1 MITVRPSAERG
12 HADHGWLLAR
22 HSFSFA
28 GYHDPRF
35 MNFGPLRVLNQDI
48 IRGGG
53 GFGTHPHDN
62 MEIIT
67 WVLRGALEHKDN
79 LGNGSVIRPGD
90 VQFMSAGTGITHS
103 EFNASQNEDCEV
115 MQMWILPAHRGNE
128 PRYGQRSFADEQL
141 QGRLQ
146 LIASGGASGDTAGDA
161 LGDSPGDA
169 ADEAIAVDQDIRLH
183 AGRFDGQQSATLAL
197 KAGRMTWVHVPCGS
211 LKLNGLELA
220 SGDGAAV
227 RDTTEMEIT
236 AAPEAEIIIF
246 DLPIDI

>member
-12 HADHGWLLAR
+12 LADHGWLLAR
-22 HSFSFA
+22 HTFSFA
-28 GYHDPRF
+28 QYRDPRF

-79 LGNGSVIRPGD
+79 MGNGSVIRPGD

-103 EFNASQNEDCEV
+103 EFNASQSEDCELL
-115 MQMWILPAHRGNE
+115 QMWILPAHRGNE
-128 PRYGQRSFADEQL
+128 PRYDQRTFADEQL

-146 LIASGGASGDTAGDA
+146 LIASG
-161 LGDSPGDA
+161 DSSEDSSENVT
-169 ADEAIAVDQDIRLH
+169 DEAITVDQ
-183 AGRFDGQQSATLAL
+183 
-197 KAGRMTWVHVPCGS
+197 V
-211 LKLNGLELA
+211 
-220 SGDGAAV
+220 
-227 RDTTEMEIT
+227 
-236 AAPEAEIIIF
+236 
-246 DLPIDI
+246 